1 MNATSISLAAALA
14 IWVTSA
20 CSTPKATDSGRRADV
35 VPGATPVVPE
45 ESRATPEHPSAAPAV
60 PAERALDE
68 LRVLEDARHPSVA
81 NFATHADAPVRARAA
96 RALGRVLT
104 SELGPLVKLLDD
116 GDANVRAEAAFALG
130 MRGDKSAFDALIA
143 RTKAEHESDGL
154 VRARAVEAASKLDA
168 PERREEVLAALA
180 DADPRVRLEAAQGA
194 ARWST
199 KEPNATKVDRTLVA
213 HLEKETDANVIT
225 YALFALD
232 RRKSAD
238 AVTVF
243 QRFATSLDPRQRIFA
258 VRGLVALVA
267 AGSLNMLD
275 ATTTSAILLA
285 RTDDHD
291 WRVICEAVPI
301 FKTSVDEEHTPGN
314 PLSNTNANVR
324 YSTWKVVG
332 EWIAT
337 TRDTLT
343 LLSAWAWIVHEGSGA
358 LVDYEASPFVWAAGR
373 EAQLR
378 IYARLMKDS
387 EDLVPRQRPYET
399 LLSTQPL
406 SEDDPIAL
414 AGIARGLA
422 WAPSALFDRL
432 IPTYLRHPNVI
443 VASAAIEALVDQ
455 LRPEYREVLHELL
468 YHPDNGLRLAALGTL
483 DSQPDAS
490 DLEHVAWAFDHST
503 GDIAPEV
510 RFNALKLA
518 AKIAAKVGAKVG
530 GVDAVALL
538 ERGLIAPEPYVRSV
552 ARAELAKLSPE
563 KLALFDADPTKHA
576 PVTPIAAIELPR
588 YERHPIVDV
597 VTNRGTMRFELF
609 PDEAPYHVHNFLTLA
624 ERGYYDGLGFHRV
637 VPDFVIQGGDYRGDG
652 NGGTT
657 FRVKA
662 NARELH
668 ARGEPIPQDSL
679 RHEIGPRKYVRGSL
693 GMPRNDDLDSGGS
706 QFFVTH
712 RETPHL
718 DGRYTIFGELRE
730 GFDALDTIEVGDRI
744 ERVTIVDRGR

>member
-1 MNATSISLAAALA
+1 MNATSISLAAAFA
-14 IWVTSA
+14 IWATSA
-20 CSTPKATDSGRRADV
+20 CSTPKATDSERRTDTALV
-35 VPGATPVVPE
+35 TPDE
-45 ESRATPEHPSAAPAV
+45 PSANAEPLSVAPEV

-81 NFATHADAPVRARAA
+81 NFATHADARVRARAA
-96 RALGRVLT
+96 RALGRVLA
-104 SELGPLVKLLDD
+104 SELAPLLKLLDD
-116 GDANVRAEAAFALG
+116 ADASVRAEAAFALG
-130 MRGDKSAFDALIA
+130 MRGEKSAFDALLA
-143 RTKAEHESDGL
+143 HAKVERESDGV
-154 VRARAVEAASKLDA
+154 VRARAVEAASKLDV
-168 PERREEVLAALA
+168 PERREDVLAALA
-180 DADPRVRLEAAQGA
+180 DSDPRVRLEAAQGA

-199 KEPNATKVDRTLVA
+199 KEPSATKVDRTLVA
-213 HLEKETDANVIT
+213 HLEKETDADVIT

-267 AGSLNMLD
+267 AGSLSMLD

-301 FKTSVDEEHTPGN
+301 FKTSVDDEHTPGN

-337 TRDTLT
+337 TRDSMT
-343 LLSAWAWIVHEGSGA
+343 LLSAWAWIVHEGAGA

-373 EAQLR
+373 EAQMR

-387 EDLVPRQRPYET
+387 QDLVPRQRPFET

-406 SEDDPIAL
+406 VDDPPVAL

-422 WAPSALFDRL
+422 WAPASLFDRL
-432 IPTYLRHPNVI
+432 IPPYLRHANVI
-443 VASAAIEALVDQ
+443 VSSAAIEALVDQ
-455 LRPEYREVLHELL
+455 LRPEYREVLHEFL
-468 YHPDNGLRLAALGTL
+468 YHSDNGLRLAALGTL

-490 DLEHVAWAFDHST
+490 DLEHVEWTFDHST

-518 AKIAAKVGAKVG
+518 AKIG
-530 GVDAVALL
+530 GEAAVALL
-538 ERGLIAPEPYVRSV
+538 ERGLSAPEPYVRSI
-552 ARAELAKLSPE
+552 ARTELSKLAPE
-563 KLALFDADPTKHA
+563 KLAAFDADPSKRA
-576 PVTPIAAIELPR
+576 PVAPIAAIELPR
-588 YERHPIVDV
+588 YERHPVVDV

-662 NARELH
+662 NVRELH
-668 ARGEPIPQDSL
+668 ARGETIPQDSL

-718 DGRYTIFGELRE
+718 DGRYTIFGELRD